1 MTQSNLISIVT
12 MWSKINE
19 LSRQS
24 LSQMQIAL
32 KLGISRD
39 TVRRYQR
46 MNEKEFEELV
56 SSEILRRKR
65 KLEAFE
71 GFIQQLLQDSPFLS
85 AAQIYDR
92 LKEHF
97 PDLPEVSERTVYNT
111 VRLVREREDLPKVQE
126 CGRQMSKVPDCEYG
140 EKAQVDFGEKVLR
153 TSKGSQVKV
162 YFMVMVLQR
171 SRYKFVYLQ
180 NTPFTAK
187 TTVYAHHLAFNYFGG
202 MPRKVIYDQ
211 DRKMLVS
218 ENFGDYVMT
227 EEFARYVNAAG
238 FEPVF
243 CMPYD
248 PASKGQSEAVVKYVK
263 NNFLAGRTYVNI
275 ESLNDEAIGWLSR
288 TANAKVNSSTRL
300 IPAEEF
306 KKEQPMLA
314 LYVEEIEEP
323 EMEAREYSV
332 RKDNTLLYHS
342 NFYSLPLGTYAG
354 QGTKVLV
361 IKNVDSNELE
371 IYDPKDF
378 CLIARHKISPFRGKY
393 INKDEHASSRSRD
406 ILESEQVLH
415 TFFNEWADDSLLSRF
430 LKELHD
436 NRPRYYRKSVTSMAS
451 LLTDYDK
458 TTAHTLL
465 EMFAESK
472 VYNANVMREMALQ
485 LADRMENQP
494 KSKPVAADAASHS
507 ADLTPEKRSIDTY
520 GAIIDGKED
529 K

>member
-1 MTQSNLISIVT
+1 
-12 MWSKINE
+12 
-19 LSRQS
+19 
-24 LSQMQIAL
+24 MQIAM

-46 MNEKEFEELV
+46 MSEKEFEGLI
-56 SSEILRRKR
+56 SGEILRRKR

-71 GFIQQLLQDSPFLS
+71 GFIKQSLQDCPFLS
-85 AAQIYDR
+85 AAQIHDR

-111 VRLVREREDLPKVQE
+111 VRLVREREELPKARE
-126 CGRQMSKVPDCEYG
+126 CGRRMSKVPDCEYG
-140 EKAQVDFGEKVLR
+140 EKAQVDFGEKALR
-153 TSKGSQVKV
+153 TSKGGQVKV

-180 NTPFTAK
+180 NTPFTSK
-187 TTVYAHHLAFNYFGG
+187 TTIYAHHLAFKHFGG

-211 DRKMLVS
+211 DRRMLVK
-218 ENFGDYVMT
+218 ENFGDYIMT
-227 EEFARYVNAAG
+227 EEFAKYVCAAG

-248 PASKGQSEAVVKYVK
+248 PASKGQSEAAVKYVK

-288 TANAKVNSSTRL
+288 TANAKVNGGTRL

-306 KKEQPMLA
+306 RKEQPMLA
-314 LYVEEIEEP
+314 PYAEEIDEP
-323 EMEAREYSV
+323 ETEAREYSV

-342 NFYSLPLGTYAG
+342 NFYSLPLGTYTG
-354 QGTKVLV
+354 QGAKVLV
-361 IKNVDSNELE
+361 VRNVDSDELE
-371 IYDPKDF
+371 IYDPGDF
-378 CLIARHKISPFRGKY
+378 SLIARHKVSPFRGKY

-406 ILESEQVLH
+406 ILESERILH
-415 TFFNEWADDSLLSRF
+415 AFFDEWSDDSLLSRF

-458 TTAHTLL
+458 TTAHALL
-465 EMFAESK
+465 GMFAESK
-472 VYNANVMREMALQ
+472 VYNANVMREMAAKV
-485 LADRMENQP
+485 ADRMEGQP
-494 KSKPVAADAASHS
+494 KSKPAVADASSHS
-507 ADLTPEKRSIDTY
+507 ADLTPERRSISRYED
-520 GAIIDGKED
+520 IINGED
-529 K
+529 HK

>member
-1 MTQSNLISIVT
+1 

-24 LSQMQIAL
+24 MSQMQIAM
-32 KLGISRD
+32 KLSISRD
-39 TVRRYQR
+39 TVRRYQP
-46 MNEKEFEELV
+46 MNEKELTELI
-56 SSEILRRKR
+56 SREILRWKS

-71 GFIQQLLQDSPFLS
+71 GFIKQLLQDCPFLS
-85 AAQIYDR
+85 AAQIHDR

-97 PDLPEVSERTVYNT
+97 PELPEVSERTVYNT
-111 VRLVREREDLPKVQE
+111 VRLVREREELPKVQE

-378 CLIARHKISPFRGKY
+378 GLIARHKISPFRGKY
-393 INKDEHASSRSRD
+393 INKDEHASNRSRD

-494 KSKPVAADAASHS
+494 KSKPVATDAASHS
-507 ADLTPEKRSIDTY
+507 ADLTPEKRSINTY

>member
-1 MTQSNLISIVT
+1 MYTNIIHNDD
-12 MWSKINE
+12 I
-19 LSRQS
+19 
-24 LSQMQIAL
+24 
-32 KLGISRD
+32 
-39 TVRRYQR
+39 
-46 MNEKEFEELV
+46 
-56 SSEILRRKR
+56 
-65 KLEAFE
+65 
-71 GFIQQLLQDSPFLS
+71 
-85 AAQIYDR
+85 
-92 LKEHF
+92 
-97 PDLPEVSERTVYNT
+97 
-111 VRLVREREDLPKVQE
+111 
-126 CGRQMSKVPDCEYG
+126 C
-140 EKAQVDFGEKVLR
+140 
-153 TSKGSQVKV
+153 
-162 YFMVMVLQR
+162 
-171 SRYKFVYLQ
+171 
-180 NTPFTAK
+180 
-187 TTVYAHHLAFNYFGG
+187 NYF
-202 MPRKVIYDQ
+202 
-211 DRKMLVS
+211 L
-218 ENFGDYVMT
+218 
-227 EEFARYVNAAG
+227 
-238 FEPVF
+238 
-243 CMPYD
+243 
-248 PASKGQSEAVVKYVK
+248 K
-263 NNFLAGRTYVNI
+263 NQQFIFN
-275 ESLNDEAIGWLSR
+275 SLGNCRECR
-288 TANAKVNSSTRL
+288 
-300 IPAEEF
+300 
-306 KKEQPMLA
+306 
-314 LYVEEIEEP
+314 
-323 EMEAREYSV
+323 MEAREYSV

-436 NRPRYYRKSVTSMAS
+436 NRPRYSRKSVTSMAS

-494 KSKPVAADAASHS
+494 KSKPVAANAASHS